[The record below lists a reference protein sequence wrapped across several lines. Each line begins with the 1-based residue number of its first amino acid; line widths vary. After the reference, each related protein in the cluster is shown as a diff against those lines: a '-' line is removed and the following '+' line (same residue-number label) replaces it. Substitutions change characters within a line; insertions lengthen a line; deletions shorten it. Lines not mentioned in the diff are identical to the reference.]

1 MTGLR
6 SILKYISGA
15 LILVAAALAVIFHES
30 LGEILAN
37 VWDPRHN
44 ELPIGTL
51 LETRGDVRMKSKGR
65 SDEVPAQVGYKIFSG
80 DTLTANDGEESG
92 EALVGLEGGG
102 QFEFRSPTRLVLEST
117 KGLSPI
123 LITLQSGRL
132 DFRETPP
139 AGRVTVDS
147 PEMRYDPAGRVIV
160 DAAQGPLTGEESLV
174 TDLPTKDST
183 KETDPKESNDSA
195 FDKKSDG
202 ADSTEV
208 SETDPNSLSD
218 DYIQNVVRSQKPFFN
233 RCYAEYISQNPKS
246 KGVIN
251 MAFTIQPQG
260 QVSDVRVIGGSIQD
274 KRLHKCLMGVVER
287 CRFRKFSSEAIV
299 VNYPIQIE

>member
-6 SILKYISGA
+6 SFLK
-15 LILVAAALAVIFHES
+15 VAFGTMVLLSAALAVIFHQS

-37 VWDPRHN
+37 VWDPRHK
-44 ELPIGTL
+44 EEPIATL
-51 LETRGDVRMKSKGR
+51 IEARGDVRLKSKGR
-65 SDEVPAQVGYKIFSG
+65 ADEVVAQAGYKIFSG
-80 DTLTANDGEESG
+80 DTLTALEAEEPG
-92 EALVGLEGGG
+92 EAIVGLEGGG
-102 QFEFRSPTRLVLEST
+102 QFELRAPARLVVESV
-117 KGLSPI
+117 KGVSPI
-123 LITLQSGRL
+123 LITLQNGRL

-147 PEMRYDPAGRVIV
+147 TEMRYDPAGRVIV
-160 DAAQGPLTGEESLV
+160 DALQAPITGEEALV
-174 TDLPTKDST
+174 TGTTPETATELKPELKP
-183 KETDPKESNDSA
+183 KETAEKPEVPATGAGES
-195 FDKKSDG
+195 
-202 ADSTEV
+202 EV
-208 SETDPNSLSD
+208 DPNSLSD

-287 CRFRKFSSEAIV
+287 CRFRKFSAEAIV